1 MEEFVEGEDFTFDS
15 ICVDGQIAHHNIAF
29 YRPRALI
36 AKENEW
42 ISPQTVAV
50 RDVDAPELEE
60 GRRMGVEVLK
70 ALKFRSGYTH
80 MEWYRKADG
89 EAVFGEI
96 AARPPGA
103 RLVDLI
109 NFASDVDTYT
119 GWAEAVTLGRFTQV
133 PDRKYNSAFIIKRA
147 QGKGI
152 VRRIEGL
159 SGLMAEHGPHVC
171 AVDLVQV
178 GAPRRNW
185 QATLVADGIVMVR
198 HPDLQSTME
207 IADAFGTR
215 LQLYAS

>member
-1 MEEFVEGEDFTFDS
+1 MG
-15 ICVDGQIAHHNIAF
+15 
-29 YRPRALI
+29 
-36 AKENEW
+36 
-42 ISPQTVAV
+42 SP
-50 RDVDAPELEE
+50 
-60 GRRMGVEVLK
+60 
-70 ALKFRSGYTH
+70 TH
-80 MEWYRKADG
+80 R
-89 EAVFGEI
+89 
-96 AARPPGA
+96 
-103 RLVDLI
+103 
-109 NFASDVDTYT
+109 T
-119 GWAEAVTLGRFTQV
+119 
-133 PDRKYNSAFIIKRA
+133 
-147 QGKGI
+147 GI